1 MTEPLARCRNFNV
14 TRPRAFAFLLRE
26 AMEISILETR
36 SGLLAGGICG
46 FSNAVVF
53 IELKLD

>member
-1 MTEPLARCRNFNV
+1 
-14 TRPRAFAFLLRE
+14 
-26 AMEISILETR
+26 MEILILETW

-46 FSNAVVF
+46 VSNAAVF